1 MFVLKQEQEN
11 SNGFTF
17 SKYFRDFFK
26 LLRKFPI
33 CHVTVLKDENCGER
47 TLQQKCEHCS
57 TGDERLLIIESHML
71 EVKNLIALAD
81 LRSNIVPVFCYVLEL

>member
-1 MFVLKQEQEN
+1 MLHKWKVRETDYEIQKEMIIFYFFFNQEQEN

-26 LLRKFPI
+26 LLRKFHI

-47 TLQQKCEHCS
+47 TLQ
-57 TGDERLLIIESHML
+57 
-71 EVKNLIALAD
+71 
-81 LRSNIVPVFCYVLEL
+81 